1 MTTSGTQLKSCRE
14 EEGRSAVADGPFHTI
29 TWAGGQISGLIDEIS
44 SVSDIVDSILTE
56 FKACQTRISTI
67 NLNINNDQ

>member
-1 MTTSGTQLKSCRE
+1 MFEGDL
-14 EEGRSAVADGPFHTI
+14 EEGELEI
-29 TWAGGQISGLIDEIS
+29 GQISGLIDEIS